1 METHADTLRLIPL
14 LGGYANIL
22 KVTSCVTRL
31 RITVKDDT
39 LVNFERLRQE
49 QGISGVFSD
58 QQEVQLLSSEDLSEL
73 AGLLNLA
80 LQSAQEAV
88 QSHIAAQKPATTD
101 AADADKAAPDAKA
114 EPAETEKSE
123 AEQGAAEAA
132 PAKPEKLLDRAIA
145 LISGIF
151 VPILGMLA
159 ASGVLKGLLALGV
172 AFSLFDTQGG
182 TYIILNAASD
192 ALFYFFPLALGFTA
206 GKIFGAN
213 PFTTMAIGGALVH
226 PTITATFMQMQSGT
240 EYTFLGI
247 PVIFFNYAS
256 SVIPIILAAYMAS
269 LVEKVCN
276 KVISPLISF
285 FATPLCCLVITVSV
299 TFLVIG
305 PVSTWLATLLA
316 SGIATAYEFSPVTAG
331 VIIGALWQCIVIFG
345 LHWGVMPLA
354 INNLSMSGADFIL
367 PLVIAPVL
375 AQGGAVI
382 GVLLRVKST
391 RVKSLC
397 GPACVSA
404 LCGITEPSV
413 YGINLPLRRPF
424 IIACVCGAV
433 GSAIVGFFGTMT
445 YSFALPSILMFP
457 QLIPPSGEIDMTL
470 WGSIIGAGGAFIASA
485 VVTFIVGFDQK
496 MLDNVK
502 KV

>member
-88 QSHIAAQKPATTD
+88 QNHIAAQKPATTD

-192 ALFYFFPLALGFTA
+192 ALFYFFPLALGFT
-206 GKIFGAN
+206 
-213 PFTTMAIGGALVH
+213 
-226 PTITATFMQMQSGT
+226 
-240 EYTFLGI
+240 
-247 PVIFFNYAS
+247 
-256 SVIPIILAAYMAS
+256 
-269 LVEKVCN
+269 
-276 KVISPLISF
+276 
-285 FATPLCCLVITVSV
+285 
-299 TFLVIG
+299 
-305 PVSTWLATLLA
+305 
-316 SGIATAYEFSPVTAG
+316 
-331 VIIGALWQCIVIFG
+331 
-345 LHWGVMPLA
+345 
-354 INNLSMSGADFIL
+354 
-367 PLVIAPVL
+367 
-375 AQGGAVI
+375 QG
-382 GVLLRVKST
+382 
-391 RVKSLC
+391 
-397 GPACVSA
+397 
-404 LCGITEPSV
+404 
-413 YGINLPLRRPF
+413 
-424 IIACVCGAV
+424 
-433 GSAIVGFFGTMT
+433 
-445 YSFALPSILMFP
+445 
-457 QLIPPSGEIDMTL
+457 
-470 WGSIIGAGGAFIASA
+470 
-485 VVTFIVGFDQK
+485 
-496 MLDNVK
+496 
-502 KV
+502 